1 MEIEDEE
8 QKQNKINELDKKF
21 QESSKKMEVEK
32 EKEKEK
38 EKQSSL
44 NKNKTES
51 SSKIKLPKNM
61 NTINLI
67 VLGMAGSGK
76 TTFVQKLEEEIANKD
91 KESYIINL
99 DPAVM
104 DTLYEPNLDIR
115 DTVKYKEVMLS
126 NNLGPN
132 GAILTCLNLF
142 STNIDKV
149 ISILETKED
158 LDFVVMDTPGQLE
171 VFSWSASGKLISDSF
186 SILFPS
192 ILIYIID
199 MPRCNNPNTFSSN
212 MLYALSIMY
221 KMKLPLLI
229 AFNKADIAKDSKV
242 IEWMDDYESL
252 QTALKKKD
260 DYMST
265 FSSSLSLLLN
275 EFYKTIKFVKVSS
288 KTGEGFDDLIKKCE
302 EIKQKYQ
309 EEVLDTE

>member
-1 MEIEDEE
+1 MEIEEEKE
-8 QKQNKINELDKKF
+8 QKMNELDKKF
-21 QESSKKMEVEK
+21 QEKSKKMEEK
-32 EKEKEK
+32 KEND
-38 EKQSSL
+38 SST
-44 NKNKTES
+44 NKNKIEE
-51 SSKIKLPKNM
+51 KPNIKLPKNM

-115 DTVKYKEVMLS
+115 DTVKYKEVMVS

-149 ISILETKED
+149 VSILESKKD
-158 LDFVVMDTPGQLE
+158 LDFIITDTPGQLE

-186 SILFPS
+186 SLLFPS

-199 MPRCNNPNTFSSN
+199 LPRCSNPNTFSSN

-252 QTALKKKD
+252 QQVLRKKD

-275 EFYKTIKFVKVSS
+275 EFYKTIKYVKVSS
-288 KTGEGFDDLIKKCE
+288 VTGEGFDDLIKKCE
-302 EIKQKYQ
+302 EIKSKYQ
-309 EEVLDTE
+309 EEVLDTQ

>member
-1 MEIEDEE
+1 MEDKE
-8 QKQNKINELDKKF
+8 QKLNELDKKF
-21 QESSKKMEVEK
+21 QEASNKMEIEK
-32 EKEKEK
+32 EETQK
-38 EKQSSL
+38 
-44 NKNKTES
+44 KNES
-51 SSKIKLPKNM
+51 SINTEKNIDKKNLKLPKNM
-61 NTINLI
+61 STINLV

-76 TTFVQKLEEEIANKD
+76 TTFVEKLEEEIANKD

-115 DTVKYKEVMLS
+115 DTVKYKEVMTS

-149 ISILETKED
+149 ISILEPKKD
-158 LDFVVMDTPGQLE
+158 LDFIVIDTPGQLE

-186 SILFPS
+186 SLLYPS

-229 AFNKADIAKDSKV
+229 AFNKSDLVKDSKV
-242 IEWMDDYESL
+242 IEWMNDYESL
-252 QTALKKKD
+252 QTELKKND

-288 KTGEGFDDLIKKCE
+288 KTGEGFDELIKMCE
-302 EIKQKYQ
+302 DIKSKYQ
-309 EEVLDTE
+309 DEVFETQ

>member
-1 MEIEDEE
+1 MKIEDET
-8 QKQNKINELDKKF
+8 QRQNKINELDKKF
-21 QESSKKMEVEK
+21 QESSKKMQEEK
-32 EKEKEK
+32 ENESPININKEE
-38 EKQSSL
+38 Q
-44 NKNKTES
+44 NQ
-51 SSKIKLPKNM
+51 KIKMPKNM
-61 NTINLI
+61 QTINLI
-67 VLGMAGSGK
+67 ILGMAGSGK
-76 TTFVQKLEEEIANKD
+76 TTFVQKLEEEIANMD

-99 DPAVM
+99 DPAVL

-149 ISILETKED
+149 ISILESKKD

-186 SILFPS
+186 SLIFPS

-199 MPRCNNPNTFSSN
+199 LPRCSNPNTFSSN

-229 AFNKADIAKDSKV
+229 AFNKSDIAKDTKV

-252 QTALKKKD
+252 QNVLKKQD

-265 FSSSLSLLLN
+265 FSSSLSLLLA
-275 EFYKTIKFVKVSS
+275 EFYKTIKYVKVSA
-288 KTGEGFDDLIKKCE
+288 KTGEGFNELIKKCE
-302 EIKQKYQ
+302 EIKIKYK
-309 EEVLDTE
+309 EEMLDAQ

>member
-1 MEIEDEE
+1 MEDKE
-8 QKQNKINELDKKF
+8 QKINELDKKF
-21 QESSKKMEVEK
+21 QVASNKMEIEKEETQKKNESSINIEKNNDKK
-32 EKEKEK
+32 
-38 EKQSSL
+38 
-44 NKNKTES
+44 N
-51 SSKIKLPKNM
+51 IKLPKNM
-61 NTINLI
+61 STINLV

-76 TTFVQKLEEEIANKD
+76 TTFVEKLEEEIANKD

-115 DTVKYKEVMLS
+115 DTVKYKEVMTS

-149 ISILETKED
+149 ISILEPKKD
-158 LDFVVMDTPGQLE
+158 LDFIVIDTPGQLE

-186 SILFPS
+186 SLLYPS

-229 AFNKADIAKDSKV
+229 AFNKSDLVKDSKV
-242 IEWMDDYESL
+242 IEWMNDYSSL
-252 QTALKKKD
+252 EMELKKKD

-275 EFYKTIKFVKVSS
+275 EFYKTIKYVKVSS
-288 KTGEGFDDLIKKCE
+288 KTGEGFDELIKMCE
-302 EIKQKYQ
+302 DIKSKYQ
-309 EEVLDTE
+309 DEVFETQ

>member
-1 MEIEDEE
+1 MEIEEDQR
-8 QKQNKINELDKKF
+8 QKEINELDKKF
-21 QESSKKMEVEK
+21 QENSIKSQQNK
-32 EKEKEK
+32 EKE
-38 EKQSSL
+38 
-44 NKNKTES
+44 NKNKIKEE
-51 SSKIKLPKNM
+51 KQILKLPKNM
-61 NTINLI
+61 NTLNLI

-115 DTVKYKEVMLS
+115 DTIKYKEVMTS

-132 GAILTCLNLF
+132 GAILTSLNLF

-149 ISILETKED
+149 ISILETKKD

-171 VFSWSASGKLISDSF
+171 VFSWSASGKLITDSF
-186 SILFPS
+186 SIIFPS

-199 MPRCNNPNTFSSN
+199 IPRCNNPNTFSSN

-229 AFNKADIAKDSKV
+229 AFNKLDLAKENKV
-242 IEWMDDYESL
+242 IEWLQDFQSL
-252 QTALKKKD
+252 QDALKKKD
-260 DYMST
+260 DYIST
-265 FSSSLSLLLN
+265 FSSSLCLLLA
-275 EFYKTIKFVKVSS
+275 EFYKTIKYVSVSS
-288 KTGEGFDDLIKKCE
+288 KTGEGFDELLSKCE
-302 EIKQKYQ
+302 EIRKKYE
-309 EEVLDTE
+309 EEVLETQ

>member
-1 MEIEDEE
+1 MEDKE
-8 QKQNKINELDKKF
+8 QKLNELDKKF
-21 QESSKKMEVEK
+21 KEASNKMEIEK
-32 EKEKEK
+32 EETEKKNNSSINIEK
-38 EKQSSL
+38 KDDQ
-44 NKNKTES
+44 K
-51 SSKIKLPKNM
+51 KIKLPKNM
-61 NTINLI
+61 STINLI

-76 TTFVQKLEEEIANKD
+76 TTFVEKLEEEIANKD

-115 DTVKYKEVMLS
+115 DTVKYKEVMAS

-149 ISILETKED
+149 VSILEPKTD
-158 LDFVVMDTPGQLE
+158 LDFIVIDTPGQLE

-229 AFNKADIAKDSKV
+229 AFNKADLAKDSKV
-242 IEWMDDYESL
+242 TEWMDDYESL
-252 QTALKKKD
+252 QNELKKKD

-288 KTGEGFDDLIKKCE
+288 KTGDGFDELIKMCE
-302 EIKQKYQ
+302 DIKSKYQ
-309 EEVLDTE
+309 DEVLDTQ

>member
-1 MEIEDEE
+1 MEIEEEKE
-8 QKQNKINELDKKF
+8 QKMNELDKKF
-21 QESSKKMEVEK
+21 QEKSKKMEEK
-32 EKEKEK
+32 KEND
-38 EKQSSL
+38 SST
-44 NKNKTES
+44 NKNKIEE
-51 SSKIKLPKNM
+51 KPNIKLPKNM

-115 DTVKYKEVMLS
+115 DTVKYKEVMVS

-149 ISILETKED
+149 VSILESKKD
-158 LDFVVMDTPGQLE
+158 LDFIITDTPGQLE

-186 SILFPS
+186 SLLFPS

-199 MPRCNNPNTFSSN
+199 LPRCSNPNTFSSN

-252 QTALKKKD
+252 QSVLKKKD

-275 EFYKTIKFVKVSS
+275 EFYKTIKYVKVSS
-288 KTGEGFDDLIKKCE
+288 VTGEGFDDLIKKCE
-302 EIKQKYQ
+302 EIKSKYQ
-309 EEVLDTE
+309 EEVLDTQ

>member
-1 MEIEDEE
+1 
-8 QKQNKINELDKKF
+8 
-21 QESSKKMEVEK
+21 MEVEEEINK
-32 EKEKEK
+32 LDQKFKQASIEQ
-38 EKQSSL
+38 EKQNSSKNETKDE
-44 NKNKTES
+44 NKNS
-51 SSKIKLPKNM
+51 KLPKNM
-61 NTINLI
+61 KTINLI

-91 KESYIINL
+91 QESYIINL

-115 DTVKYKEVMLS
+115 DTVKYKEVMVS

-149 ISILETKED
+149 ISILENKTD
-158 LDFVVMDTPGQLE
+158 LDFIVTDTPGQLE

-186 SILFPS
+186 SLLFPS

-199 MPRCNNPNTFSSN
+199 MPRCSNPNTFSSN

-229 AFNKADIAKDSKV
+229 AFNKVDIAKDSKV
-242 IEWMDDYESL
+242 IEWMNDYDSL
-252 QTALKKKD
+252 QKKKKKKD

-265 FSSSLSLLLN
+265 FSSSLSLLLV
-275 EFYKTIKFVKVSS
+275 EFYKTIKYVKVSS
-288 KTGEGFDDLIKKCE
+288 KTGEGFDELIKKCV
-302 EIKQKYQ
+302 EIRDKYQ
-309 EEVLDTE
+309 DEVLETQ

>member
-1 MEIEDEE
+1 MEDKE
-8 QKQNKINELDKKF
+8 QKINELDKKF
-21 QESSKKMEVEK
+21 QEASNKMEIEK
-32 EKEKEK
+32 DETQK
-38 EKQSSL
+38 
-44 NKNKTES
+44 KNES
-51 SSKIKLPKNM
+51 SINIEKNNDKKNIKLPKNM
-61 NTINLI
+61 STINLV

-76 TTFVQKLEEEIANKD
+76 TTFVEKLEEEIANKD

-115 DTVKYKEVMLS
+115 DTVKYKEVMTS

-149 ISILETKED
+149 ISILEPKKD
-158 LDFVVMDTPGQLE
+158 LDFIVIDTPGQLE

-186 SILFPS
+186 SLLYPS

-229 AFNKADIAKDSKV
+229 AFNKSDLVKDSKV
-242 IEWMDDYESL
+242 IEWMNDYSSL
-252 QTALKKKD
+252 EMELKKKD

-275 EFYKTIKFVKVSS
+275 EFYKTIKYVKVSS
-288 KTGEGFDDLIKKCE
+288 KTGEGFDELIKMCE
-302 EIKQKYQ
+302 DIKSKYQ
-309 EEVLDTE
+309 DEVFETQ

>member
-1 MEIEDEE
+1 MEDKE
-8 QKQNKINELDKKF
+8 QKLNELDKKF
-21 QESSKKMEVEK
+21 KEASNKMEIEK
-32 EKEKEK
+32 EESQK
-38 EKQSSL
+38 
-44 NKNKTES
+44 KTES
-51 SSKIKLPKNM
+51 SINVEKTNDKKGIKLPKNM
-61 NTINLI
+61 STINLI

-76 TTFVQKLEEEIANKD
+76 TTFVEKLEEAIANKD

-115 DTVKYKEVMLS
+115 DTVKYKEVMTS

-149 ISILETKED
+149 ISILEPKKD
-158 LDFVVMDTPGQLE
+158 LDFIVIDTPGQLE

-186 SILFPS
+186 SLLYPS

-229 AFNKADIAKDSKV
+229 AFNKSDLAKDSKV
-242 IEWMDDYESL
+242 IEWMNDYESL
-252 QTALKKKD
+252 QIELKKKD

-288 KTGEGFDDLIKKCE
+288 KTGEGFDELIKMCE
-302 EIKQKYQ
+302 DIKSKYQ
-309 EEVLDTE
+309 DEVLDTQ

>member
-1 MEIEDEE
+1 MEDKE
-8 QKQNKINELDKKF
+8 QKLNELDKKF
-21 QESSKKMEVEK
+21 KEASNKMEIEK
-32 EKEKEK
+32 EETKKKNNSSINIEKK
-38 EKQSSL
+38 DDQK
-44 NKNKTES
+44 
-51 SSKIKLPKNM
+51 KIKLPKNM
-61 NTINLI
+61 STINLI

-76 TTFVQKLEEEIANKD
+76 TTFVEKLEEEIANKD

-115 DTVKYKEVMLS
+115 DTVKYKEVMAS

-149 ISILETKED
+149 VSILEPKTD
-158 LDFVVMDTPGQLE
+158 LDFIVIDTPGQLE

-229 AFNKADIAKDSKV
+229 AFNKADLAKDSKV
-242 IEWMDDYESL
+242 TEWMDDYESL
-252 QTALKKKD
+252 QNELKKKD

-288 KTGEGFDDLIKKCE
+288 KTGEGFDELIKMCE
-302 EIKQKYQ
+302 DIKSKYQ
-309 EEVLDTE
+309 DEVLDTQ

>member
-1 MEIEDEE
+1 MEIEEEKE
-8 QKQNKINELDKKF
+8 QKMNELDKKF
-21 QESSKKMEVEK
+21 QEKSKKMEEEK
-32 EKEKEK
+32 ENDT
-38 EKQSSL
+38 ST
-44 NKNKTES
+44 NKNKIEE
-51 SSKIKLPKNM
+51 KPNIKLPKNM

-115 DTVKYKEVMLS
+115 DTVKYKEVMVS

-149 ISILETKED
+149 VSILESKKD
-158 LDFVVMDTPGQLE
+158 LDFIITDTPGQLE

-186 SILFPS
+186 SLLFPS

-199 MPRCNNPNTFSSN
+199 LPRCSNPNTFSSN

-252 QTALKKKD
+252 QSVLKKKD

-275 EFYKTIKFVKVSS
+275 EFYKTIKYVKVSS
-288 KTGEGFDDLIKKCE
+288 VTGEGFDDLIKKCE
-302 EIKQKYQ
+302 EIKSKYQ
-309 EEVLDTE
+309 EEVLDTQ

>member
-1 MEIEDEE
+1 MEDKE
-8 QKQNKINELDKKF
+8 QKINELDKKF
-21 QESSKKMEVEK
+21 QETTKKMEIENEEK
-32 EKEKEK
+32 EN
-38 EKQSSL
+38 QS
-44 NKNKTES
+44 KTET
-51 SSKIKLPKNM
+51 KEQKQNIKLPKNM
-61 NTINLI
+61 KTINLI

-76 TTFVQKLEEEIANKD
+76 TTFVEKLEEEIANKD

-99 DPAVM
+99 DPAVL

-115 DTVKYKEVMLS
+115 DTVKYKEVMVS

-142 STNIDKV
+142 STNIDKA
-149 ISILETKED
+149 ISLLEPKQD
-158 LDFVVMDTPGQLE
+158 LDFIVIDTPGQLE
-171 VFSWSASGKLISDSF
+171 VFSWSASGKLIADSF
-186 SILFPS
+186 SLIFPS

-242 IEWMDDYESL
+242 IEWMNDYDSL
-252 QTALKKKD
+252 SKVLKKND

-275 EFYKTIKFVKVSS
+275 EFYQTIKYVSVSS
-288 KTGEGFDDLIKKCE
+288 KTGEGFDDLLKKCE
-302 EIKQKYQ
+302 EIRAKYQ
-309 EEVLDTE
+309 DEVIETH

>member
-1 MEIEDEE
+1 MEIEDET

-21 QESSKKMEVEK
+21 QESSKKMQEEK
-32 EKEKEK
+32 E
-38 EKQSSL
+38 
-44 NKNKTES
+44 NES
-51 SSKIKLPKNM
+51 SININNEEQNKKIKMPKNM
-61 NTINLI
+61 QTINLI
-67 VLGMAGSGK
+67 ILGMAGSGK
-76 TTFVQKLEEEIANKD
+76 TTFVQKLEEEIANMD

-99 DPAVM
+99 DPAVL

-149 ISILETKED
+149 ISILESKKD

-186 SILFPS
+186 SLIFPS

-199 MPRCNNPNTFSSN
+199 LPRCSNPNTFSSN

-229 AFNKADIAKDSKV
+229 AFNKSDIAKDTKV

-252 QTALKKKD
+252 QNVLKKQD

-265 FSSSLSLLLN
+265 FSSSLSLLLA
-275 EFYKTIKFVKVSS
+275 EFYKTIKYVKVSA
-288 KTGEGFDDLIKKCE
+288 KTGEGFNELIKKCE
-302 EIKQKYQ
+302 EIKIKYK
-309 EEVLDTE
+309 EEMLDAQ

>member
-1 MEIEDEE
+1 MEDKE
-8 QKQNKINELDKKF
+8 QKINELDKKF
-21 QESSKKMEVEK
+21 QDASNKMEIEKEETQKKNESSINIEKNNDKK
-32 EKEKEK
+32 
-38 EKQSSL
+38 
-44 NKNKTES
+44 N
-51 SSKIKLPKNM
+51 IKLPKNM
-61 NTINLI
+61 STINLV

-76 TTFVQKLEEEIANKD
+76 TTFVEKLEEEIANKD

-115 DTVKYKEVMLS
+115 DTVKYKEVMTA

-149 ISILETKED
+149 ISILEPKKE
-158 LDFVVMDTPGQLE
+158 LDFIVIDTPGQLE

-186 SILFPS
+186 SLLYPS

-229 AFNKADIAKDSKV
+229 AFNKSDLVKDSKV
-242 IEWMDDYESL
+242 IEWMNDYESL
-252 QTALKKKD
+252 QTELKKKD

-288 KTGEGFDDLIKKCE
+288 KTGEGFDELIKMCE
-302 EIKQKYQ
+302 DIKSKYQ
-309 EEVLDTE
+309 DEVFETQ

>member
-1 MEIEDEE
+1 MEIEKEE
-8 QKQNKINELDKKF
+8 TEKKNNSSINIEKKDDQK
-21 QESSKKMEVEK
+21 
-32 EKEKEK
+32 
-38 EKQSSL
+38 
-44 NKNKTES
+44 
-51 SSKIKLPKNM
+51 KIKLPKNM
-61 NTINLI
+61 STINLI

-76 TTFVQKLEEEIANKD
+76 TTFVEKLEEEIANKD

-115 DTVKYKEVMLS
+115 DTVKYKEVMAS

-149 ISILETKED
+149 VSILEPKTD
-158 LDFVVMDTPGQLE
+158 LDFIVIDTPGQLE

-229 AFNKADIAKDSKV
+229 AFNKADLAKDSKV
-242 IEWMDDYESL
+242 TEWMDDYESL
-252 QTALKKKD
+252 QNELKKKD

-288 KTGEGFDDLIKKCE
+288 KTGEGFDELIKMCE
-302 EIKQKYQ
+302 DIKSKYQ
-309 EEVLDTE
+309 DEVLDTQ

>member
-1 MEIEDEE
+1 MEIEDET

-21 QESSKKMEVEK
+21 QESSKKMQEEK
-32 EKEKEK
+32 E
-38 EKQSSL
+38 
-44 NKNKTES
+44 NES
-51 SSKIKLPKNM
+51 SININKEEQTQKIKMPKNM
-61 NTINLI
+61 QTINLI
-67 VLGMAGSGK
+67 ILGMAGSGK
-76 TTFVQKLEEEIANKD
+76 TTFVQKLEEEIANMD

-99 DPAVM
+99 DPAVL

-149 ISILETKED
+149 ISILESKKD

-186 SILFPS
+186 SLIFPS

-199 MPRCNNPNTFSSN
+199 LPRCSNPNTFSSN

-229 AFNKADIAKDSKV
+229 AFNKSDIAKDTKV

-252 QTALKKKD
+252 QNVLKKQD

-265 FSSSLSLLLN
+265 FSSSLSLLLA
-275 EFYKTIKFVKVSS
+275 EFYKTIKYVKVSA
-288 KTGEGFDDLIKKCE
+288 KTGEGFNELIKKCE
-302 EIKQKYQ
+302 EIKIKYK
-309 EEVLDTE
+309 EEMLDAQ

>member
-1 MEIEDEE
+1 MKIEDET

-21 QESSKKMEVEK
+21 QESSKKMQEEK
-32 EKEKEK
+32 ENE
-38 EKQSSL
+38 SSI
-44 NKNKTES
+44 NKNNEEQNK
-51 SSKIKLPKNM
+51 KIKMPKNM
-61 NTINLI
+61 QTINLI
-67 VLGMAGSGK
+67 ILGMAGSGK
-76 TTFVQKLEEEIANKD
+76 TTFVQKLEEEIANMD

-99 DPAVM
+99 DPAVL

-149 ISILETKED
+149 ISILESKKD

-186 SILFPS
+186 SLIFPS

-199 MPRCNNPNTFSSN
+199 LPRCSNPNTFSSN

-229 AFNKADIAKDSKV
+229 AFNKSDIAKDTKV

-252 QTALKKKD
+252 QNVLKKQD

-265 FSSSLSLLLN
+265 FSSSLSLLLA
-275 EFYKTIKFVKVSS
+275 EFYKTIKYVKVSA
-288 KTGEGFDDLIKKCE
+288 KTGEGFNELIKKCE
-302 EIKQKYQ
+302 EIKIKYK
-309 EEVLDTE
+309 EEMLDAQ

>member
-1 MEIEDEE
+1 
-8 QKQNKINELDKKF
+8 
-21 QESSKKMEVEK
+21 MEVEEEINK
-32 EKEKEK
+32 LDNKFKQASIEQ
-38 EKQSSL
+38 EKQNSSKNETKDE
-44 NKNKTES
+44 NKNS
-51 SSKIKLPKNM
+51 KLPKNM
-61 NTINLI
+61 KTINLI

-91 KESYIINL
+91 QESYIINL

-115 DTVKYKEVMLS
+115 DTVKYKEVMVS

-149 ISILETKED
+149 ISILENKTD
-158 LDFVVMDTPGQLE
+158 LDFIVTDTPGQLE

-186 SILFPS
+186 SLLFPS

-199 MPRCNNPNTFSSN
+199 MPRCSNPNTFSSN

-229 AFNKADIAKDSKV
+229 AFNKVDIAKDSKV
-242 IEWMDDYESL
+242 IEWMNDYDSL
-252 QTALKKKD
+252 QKVLKKKD

-265 FSSSLSLLLN
+265 FSSSLSLLLV
-275 EFYKTIKFVKVSS
+275 EFYKTIKYVKVSS
-288 KTGEGFDDLIKKCE
+288 KTGEGFDELIKKCV
-302 EIKQKYQ
+302 EIRDKYQ
-309 EEVLDTE
+309 DEVLETQ

>member
-1 MEIEDEE
+1 MEDKE
-8 QKQNKINELDKKF
+8 QKLNELDKKF
-21 QESSKKMEVEK
+21 KEASNKMEIEK
-32 EKEKEK
+32 EETEKKNNSSINIEK
-38 EKQSSL
+38 KDDQ
-44 NKNKTES
+44 K
-51 SSKIKLPKNM
+51 KIKLPKNM
-61 NTINLI
+61 STINLI

-76 TTFVQKLEEEIANKD
+76 TTFVEKLEEEIANKD

-115 DTVKYKEVMLS
+115 DTVKYKEVMAS

-149 ISILETKED
+149 VSILEPKTD
-158 LDFVVMDTPGQLE
+158 LDFIVIDTPGQLE

-229 AFNKADIAKDSKV
+229 AFNKSDLAKDSKV
-242 IEWMDDYESL
+242 TEWMDDYESL
-252 QTALKKKD
+252 QNELKKKD

-288 KTGEGFDDLIKKCE
+288 KTGEGFDELIKMCE
-302 EIKQKYQ
+302 DIKSKYQ
-309 EEVLDTE
+309 DEVLDTQ